1 MKRLKKRKSTKLK
14 KGSKLSQ
21 LTPDERKTLSTM
33 VKLWLNAHPEL
44 IEAHVLIGGKGDES
58 EIVEN
63 TLSLIDKG
71 ILKLEVT
78 EYDED
83 GMVRLRMLMF
93 DKDIRKWTVVA

>member
-1 MKRLKKRKSTKLK
+1 MKRLKKRKSRKR
-14 KGSKLSQ
+14 SKLSK

-33 VKLWLNAHPEL
+33 VKLWLDAHPEL
-44 IEAHVLIGGKGDES
+44 IEAHGLIGGKGDES

-83 GMVRLRMLMF
+83 GMVRLRMLVF
-93 DKDIRKWTVVA
+93 DKDIGKWTVVA